1 MSLKR
6 LKKDFCDEV
15 DTIIVKINMKNI
27 FSGKP
32 PYPFSFSFSILF
44 HEYAFFKNIILCH
57 NCNN

>member
-27 FSGKP
+27 FS
-32 PYPFSFSFSILF
+32 L
-44 HEYAFFKNIILCH
+44 
-57 NCNN
+57 